1 VQSEEKKESDAH
13 YDYKKG
19 YEQDVATDFDGDG
32 TTGVSNGK
40 M

>member
-1 VQSEEKKESDAH
+1 MGRGYR
-13 YDYKKG
+13 YD
-19 YEQDVATDFDGDG
+19 QDFATDFDGDG